1 MPFPTEDDCVRG
13 PLIPDL
19 MVAPIVANLAG
30 FSVRLVD
37 GSVPQSSRYKIAYVA
52 MAAQRSMPLYP
63 AGYDGTVTEDDQRL
77 YVLAAEER
85 AIAFVL
91 TAFDTRFWRLS
102 WRVDGTIELLQNEAL
117 SHRGPNVGRVWVAQ
131 EQRRRGFSAR
141 LIEVAAQHLA
151 VEVPAL
157 GWELPFSPDGMALV
171 RHLLPSTFY
180 GCGNR
185 YTLRQAINPQTVS
198 QDAT

>member
-1 MPFPTEDDCVRG
+1 MPFPTEDDCDCG

-19 MVAPIVANLAG
+19 LIAPILANFAG

-37 GSVPQSSRYKIAYVA
+37 GSVPQSSREKIAHVA
-52 MAAQRSMPLYP
+52 MVAQRSMHPYP

-91 TAFDTRFWRLS
+91 TAFDTRFWHLS
-102 WRVDGTIELLQNEAL
+102 WRVDGKVELLQNIAL
-117 SHRGPNVGRVWVAQ
+117 LHRGPKVGRVWVATK
-131 EQRRRGFSAR
+131 QRRRGFSAR
-141 LIEVAAQHLA
+141 LIEVATQQLG

-157 GWELPFSPDGMALV
+157 GWELPLSPDGMALV
-171 RHLLPSTFY
+171 RHLLPSAFY
-180 GCGNR
+180 GCGDR
-185 YTLRQAINPQTVS
+185 YALGQAINPQGIRRK
-198 QDAT
+198 

>member
-1 MPFPTEDDCVRG
+1 MPFPTEDECACG

-19 MVAPIVANLAG
+19 LVAPTVAQLAE

-37 GSVPQSSRYKIAYVA
+37 RSVPQSSRYKIADVA
-52 MAAQRSMPLYP
+52 MVAQRSMPRYP

-91 TAFDTRFWRLS
+91 TAFATRFWRLS

-117 SHRGPNVGRVWVAQ
+117 LHRGPKVGRVWVAS
-131 EQRRRGFSAR
+131 EKRCRGFSAR
-141 LIEVAAQHLA
+141 LIEVAAQHLG

-157 GWELPFSPDGMALV
+157 GWELPFSPAGMALV

-180 GCGNR
+180 GCGDC
-185 YTLRQAINPQTVS
+185 YALRQAINPQAVS
-198 QDAT
+198 QDAI